1 MRACLLCLEGA
12 PRVRV
17 HACACVL
24 WCFCPRLAQGPG
36 GRCLQTGGLLLGR
49 PEGPR
54 GQRGVGGDACG
65 KPDGWALHFRQGLGS
80 GWHDRHSLGTGSL
93 SAWGGCT
100 LDSQCGLREPCVQ
113 DWLVLAAWSWWA
125 RPWQVT
131 YLQSGQQRVLSGR
144 ACLHLCLCPNLGHVC
159 ACGLLLSWGL
169 AFS

>member
-54 GQRGVGGDACG
+54 GQRGVGGMPVESLTAG
-65 KPDGWALHFRQGLGS
+65 PFIS
-80 GWHDRHSLGTGSL
+80 DR
-93 SAWGGCT
+93 
-100 LDSQCGLREPCVQ
+100 
-113 DWLVLAAWSWWA
+113 VLALGGMTGT
-125 RPWQVT
+125 PWE
-131 YLQSGQQRVLSGR
+131 
-144 ACLHLCLCPNLGHVC
+144 LG
-159 ACGLLLSWGL
+159 
-169 AFS
+169 AFLRGVAAPWTASVA